1 MNKTK
6 KNKLRFIILFAALV
20 CCLGVFYAFK
30 AQDRN
35 FLISKNFDIFHSLFR
50 DLNLFYVDSVDVD
63 QAFSNAI
70 DGLLSSYD
78 PYTSYIPESQMS
90 ELKYMTTGEYGGIGA
105 VISKRGEAI
114 IVAEPYE
121 NMPAQEA
128 GLLFGDELV
137 EIDGISMEGKTVS
150 FASDCLKGQPNTSVE
165 LLIKREGEKK
175 LIKKTLQRKLIQM
188 NPVEYAGLLRP
199 GVGYV
204 YLSSFTDKSY
214 QELRQ
219 TLINLNKQGA
229 QSLILDLR
237 DNGGGLLSEAV
248 SICNLF
254 VDKGEV
260 IVTTKGKAP
269 QWDKTY
275 RTLME
280 PLFEDMPVVVLTNTL
295 SASSSEIVAGALQDL
310 DRAVILGSRTFGKGL
325 VQTTRE
331 LAYNG
336 VLKVTTAKYYI
347 PSGRCIQA
355 VNYANG
361 RSGRLPDSLTTQFST
376 RNGRPVRDGGGISP
390 DVSCVQKEYSDFCWQ
405 LVNNLYFFDFAND
418 YYRKHPKI
426 TSVENFKL
434 SEQDFNDFKN
444 HIRNS
449 DFRYELHSK
458 SKLNELKKTLESEGY
473 WEDVSDDF
481 KSLESKLVH
490 DLDKDLETFR
500 PDIERIL
507 SLEIIRRYYYQKG
520 EIQESLKTDECVSKA
535 LDLLMNRES
544 YKAILQPSKQQ
555 AAL

>member
-1 MNKTK
+1 
-6 KNKLRFIILFAALV
+6 
-20 CCLGVFYAFK
+20 
-30 AQDRN
+30 
-35 FLISKNFDIFHSLFR
+35 
-50 DLNLFYVDSVDVD
+50 
-63 QAFSNAI
+63 
-70 DGLLSSYD
+70 
-78 PYTSYIPESQMS
+78 
-90 ELKYMTTGEYGGIGA
+90 
-105 VISKRGEAI
+105 
-114 IVAEPYE
+114 
-121 NMPAQEA
+121 
-128 GLLFGDELV
+128 
-137 EIDGISMEGKTVS
+137 
-150 FASDCLKGQPNTSVE
+150 
-165 LLIKREGEKK
+165 REGEKK

>member
-1 MNKTK
+1 MKRCFLFLLLVGLLWPASPSAQNRSCRLFTFDADQMFNKYLLRQVYEQYLERDAFFCSGFSAAEAREYG
-6 KNKLRFIILFAALV
+6 NKAKQV
-20 CCLGVFYAFK
+20 
-30 AQDRN
+30 
-35 FLISKNFDIFHSLFR
+35 
-50 DLNLFYVDSVDVD
+50 YVDLLGPMPNRTAVAVEHCGSHNFG
-63 QAFSNAI
+63 AFSLEKI
-70 DGLLSSYD
+70 IYQSSPNRRVTANLYL
-78 PYTSYIPESQMS
+78 PGQ
-90 ELKYMTTGEYGGIGA
+90 
-105 VISKRGEAI
+105 
-114 IVAEPYE
+114 
-121 NMPAQEA
+121 A
-128 GLLFGDELV
+128 G
-137 EIDGISMEGKTVS
+137 KH
-150 FASDCLKGQPNTSVE
+150 
-165 LLIKREGEKK
+165 
-175 LIKKTLQRKLIQM
+175 
-188 NPVEYAGLLRP
+188 PVVLMLCGH
-199 GVGYV
+199 
-204 YLSSFTDKSY
+204 
-214 QELRQ
+214 
-219 TLINLNKQGA
+219 GA
-229 QSLILDLR
+229 Q
-237 DNGGGLLSEAV
+237 
-248 SICNLF
+248 
-254 VDKGEV
+254 
-260 IVTTKGKAP
+260 GKAP

>member
-6 KNKLRFIILFAALV
+6 KNKLYFIILSTALV
-20 CCLGVFYAFK
+20 CSLGFFYAFK

-50 DLNLFYVDSVDVD
+50 ELNLFYVDSTDVD
-63 QAFSNAI
+63 KVFSNAI

-78 PYTSYIPESQMS
+78 PYTTYIPESQMS

-105 VISKRGEAI
+105 VISKRGDAI
-114 IVAEPYE
+114 IIAEPYE
-121 NMPAQEA
+121 NLPAQEA

-137 EIDGISMEGKTVS
+137 EIDGISMEGKSVS
-150 FASDCLKGQPNTSVE
+150 FASDCLKGQPNTSLE
-165 LLIKREGEKK
+165 LLIRREGEKK
-175 LIKKTLQRKLIQM
+175 LIKKTIQRKLIQM
-188 NPVEYAGLLRP
+188 NPVEYSGLLKP
-199 GVGYV
+199 GVAYV

-229 QSLILDLR
+229 HSLILDLR

-254 VDKGEV
+254 VDKGEI
-260 IVTTKGKAP
+260 IVTTKGKVP

-275 RTLME
+275 KTLTE
-280 PLFEDMPVVVLTNTL
+280 PLFKDMPVVVLTNKL

-355 VNYANG
+355 VDYANG
-361 RSGRLPDSLTTQFST
+361 GSGRMPDSLNKQFTT

-390 DVSCVQKEYSDFCWQ
+390 DVECTEKEYSNFCWQ
-405 LVNNLYFFDFAND
+405 LANNRYCFDFANE
-418 YYRKHPKI
+418 YYRKHAKI
-426 TSVENFKL
+426 APVESFKL
-434 SEQDFNDFKN
+434 SEQDYADFRDYI
-444 HIRNS
+444 HRS
-449 DFRYELHSK
+449 DFTYELYSK
-458 SKLNELKKTLESEGY
+458 TKLKELKKLLESEGY
-473 WEDVSDDF
+473 WEELSEDF
-481 KSLESKLVH
+481 ESLESKLVH

-500 PDIERIL
+500 TEIERIL
-507 SLEIIRRYYYQKG
+507 SLEIVRRYYYQKG
-520 EIQESLKTDECVSKA
+520 EIQESLKEDECIKKA
-535 LDLLMNRES
+535 LDLLTDKEAYEATLNTFDQ
-544 YKAILQPSKQQ
+544 K
-555 AAL
+555 

>member
-1 MNKTK
+1 
-6 KNKLRFIILFAALV
+6 
-20 CCLGVFYAFK
+20 
-30 AQDRN
+30 
-35 FLISKNFDIFHSLFR
+35 
-50 DLNLFYVDSVDVD
+50 
-63 QAFSNAI
+63 
-70 DGLLSSYD
+70 
-78 PYTSYIPESQMS
+78 
-90 ELKYMTTGEYGGIGA
+90 
-105 VISKRGEAI
+105 
-114 IVAEPYE
+114 
-121 NMPAQEA
+121 
-128 GLLFGDELV
+128 
-137 EIDGISMEGKTVS
+137 
-150 FASDCLKGQPNTSVE
+150 

>member
-1 MNKTK
+1 MKKTK
-6 KNKLRFIILFAALV
+6 KNKLYFIILSTALV
-20 CCLGVFYAFK
+20 CSLGVFYAFK

-50 DLNLFYVDSVDVD
+50 ELNLFYVDSTDVD
-63 QAFSNAI
+63 QVFSNAI

-78 PYTSYIPESQMS
+78 PYTTYIPESQMS
-90 ELKYMTTGEYGGIGA
+90 ELKYITTGEYGGIGA
-105 VISKRGEAI
+105 IISKRGEAI
-114 IVAEPYE
+114 IIAEPYE

-137 EIDGISMEGKTVS
+137 EIDGISMAGKSVS
-150 FASDCLKGQPNTSVE
+150 FASDCLKGQPNTTLE
-165 LLIKREGEKK
+165 LLIRREGEKK
-175 LIKKTLQRKLIQM
+175 LIKKSLQRKLIQM
-188 NPVEYAGLLRP
+188 NPVEYAGLLKP

-214 QELRQ
+214 QELKQ

-229 QSLILDLR
+229 HSLILDLR

-254 VDKGEV
+254 VDKGEI
-260 IVTTKGKAP
+260 IVTTKGKVP

-275 RTLME
+275 KTLTE
-280 PLFEDMPVVVLTNTL
+280 PLFKDMPVVVLTNKL

-355 VNYANG
+355 VNYSNG
-361 RSGRLPDSLTTQFST
+361 RSGRLPDSLTTRFST

-390 DVSCVQKEYSDFCWQ
+390 DVSCVEKEYSNFCWQ
-405 LVNNLYFFDFAND
+405 LVNNLHCFDFAND

-426 TSVENFKL
+426 TTVENFKL
-434 SEQDFNDFKN
+434 SEQDFKDFGDYV
-444 HIRNS
+444 RNS
-449 DFRYELHSK
+449 NFTYELYSK
-458 SKLNELKKTLESEGY
+458 NKLNELRKLLESEGY
-473 WEDVSDDF
+473 WEEVSDDF

-500 PDIERIL
+500 TDIERIL

-535 LDLLMNRES
+535 LDLLMDREN
-544 YKAILQPSKQQ
+544 YEAILKPSEQQ
-555 AAL
+555 TTL

>member
-1 MNKTK
+1 
-6 KNKLRFIILFAALV
+6 
-20 CCLGVFYAFK
+20 
-30 AQDRN
+30 
-35 FLISKNFDIFHSLFR
+35 
-50 DLNLFYVDSVDVD
+50 
-63 QAFSNAI
+63 
-70 DGLLSSYD
+70 
-78 PYTSYIPESQMS
+78 
-90 ELKYMTTGEYGGIGA
+90 
-105 VISKRGEAI
+105 
-114 IVAEPYE
+114 
-121 NMPAQEA
+121 
-128 GLLFGDELV
+128 
-137 EIDGISMEGKTVS
+137 
-150 FASDCLKGQPNTSVE
+150 
-165 LLIKREGEKK
+165 
-175 LIKKTLQRKLIQM
+175 M

>member
-1 MNKTK
+1 
-6 KNKLRFIILFAALV
+6 
-20 CCLGVFYAFK
+20 
-30 AQDRN
+30 
-35 FLISKNFDIFHSLFR
+35 
-50 DLNLFYVDSVDVD
+50 
-63 QAFSNAI
+63 
-70 DGLLSSYD
+70 
-78 PYTSYIPESQMS
+78 
-90 ELKYMTTGEYGGIGA
+90 
-105 VISKRGEAI
+105 
-114 IVAEPYE
+114 
-121 NMPAQEA
+121 
-128 GLLFGDELV
+128 
-137 EIDGISMEGKTVS
+137 
-150 FASDCLKGQPNTSVE
+150 
-165 LLIKREGEKK
+165 
-175 LIKKTLQRKLIQM
+175 
-188 NPVEYAGLLRP
+188 
-199 GVGYV
+199 
-204 YLSSFTDKSY
+204 
-214 QELRQ
+214 
-219 TLINLNKQGA
+219 
-229 QSLILDLR
+229 
-237 DNGGGLLSEAV
+237 
-248 SICNLF
+248 
-254 VDKGEV
+254 
-260 IVTTKGKAP
+260 
-269 QWDKTY
+269 
-275 RTLME
+275 
-280 PLFEDMPVVVLTNTL
+280 
-295 SASSSEIVAGALQDL
+295 
-310 DRAVILGSRTFGKGL
+310 LGSRTFGKGL

>member
-1 MNKTK
+1 MKKTK
-6 KNKLRFIILFAALV
+6 KNRLYFIILSTALV
-20 CCLGVFYAFK
+20 CSLGVFYAFK

-50 DLNLFYVDSVDVD
+50 ELNLFYVDSTDVD
-63 QAFSNAI
+63 QVFSNAI

-78 PYTSYIPESQMS
+78 PYTTYIPESQMS
-90 ELKYMTTGEYGGIGA
+90 ELKYITTGEYGGIGA
-105 VISKRGEAI
+105 IISKRGEAI
-114 IVAEPYE
+114 IIAEPYE

-137 EIDGISMEGKTVS
+137 EIDGISMAGKSVS
-150 FASDCLKGQPNTSVE
+150 FASDCLKGQPNTTLE
-165 LLIKREGEKK
+165 LLIRREGEKK
-175 LIKKTLQRKLIQM
+175 LIKKSLQRKLIQM
-188 NPVEYAGLLRP
+188 NPVEYAGLLKP

-214 QELRQ
+214 QELKQ

-229 QSLILDLR
+229 HSLILDLR

-254 VDKGEV
+254 VDKGEI
-260 IVTTKGKAP
+260 IVTTKGKVP

-275 RTLME
+275 KTLTE
-280 PLFEDMPVVVLTNTL
+280 PLFKDMPVVVLTNKL

-355 VNYANG
+355 VNYSNG
-361 RSGRLPDSLTTQFST
+361 RSGRLPDSLTTRFST

-390 DVSCVQKEYSDFCWQ
+390 DVSCVEKEYSNFCWQ
-405 LVNNLYFFDFAND
+405 LVNNLHCFDFAND
-418 YYRKHPKI
+418 YYRKHAKI
-426 TSVENFKL
+426 STVENFKL
-434 SEQDFNDFKN
+434 SEQDFKDFGDYV
-444 HIRNS
+444 RNS
-449 DFRYELHSK
+449 NFTYELYSK
-458 SKLNELKKTLESEGY
+458 NKLNELRKLLESEGY
-473 WEDVSDDF
+473 WEEVSDDF

-500 PDIERIL
+500 TDIERIL

-535 LDLLMNRES
+535 LDLLMDREN
-544 YKAILQPSKQQ
+544 YEAILKPSEQQ
-555 AAL
+555 TTL

>member
-1 MNKTK
+1 MKKTK
-6 KNKLRFIILFAALV
+6 KNKLYFIILSTALV
-20 CCLGVFYAFK
+20 CSLGVFYAFK

-50 DLNLFYVDSVDVD
+50 ELNLFYVDSTDVD
-63 QAFSNAI
+63 QVFSNAI

-78 PYTSYIPESQMS
+78 PYTTYIPESQMS
-90 ELKYMTTGEYGGIGA
+90 ELKYITTGEYGGIGA
-105 VISKRGEAI
+105 IISKRGEAI
-114 IVAEPYE
+114 IIAEPYE

-137 EIDGISMEGKTVS
+137 EIDGISMAGKSVS
-150 FASDCLKGQPNTSVE
+150 FASDCLKGQPNTTLE
-165 LLIKREGEKK
+165 LLIRREGEKK
-175 LIKKTLQRKLIQM
+175 LIKKSLQRKLIQM
-188 NPVEYAGLLRP
+188 NPVEYAGLLKP

-214 QELRQ
+214 QELKQ

-229 QSLILDLR
+229 HSLILDLR

-254 VDKGEV
+254 VDKGEI
-260 IVTTKGKAP
+260 IVTTKGKVP

-275 RTLME
+275 KTLTE
-280 PLFEDMPVVVLTNTL
+280 PLFKDMPVVVLTNKL

-355 VNYANG
+355 VNYSNG
-361 RSGRLPDSLTTQFST
+361 RSGRLPDSLTTRFST

-390 DVSCVQKEYSDFCWQ
+390 DVSCVEKEYSNFCWQ
-405 LVNNLYFFDFAND
+405 LVNNLHCFDFAND
-418 YYRKHPKI
+418 YYRKHAKI
-426 TSVENFKL
+426 STVENFKL
-434 SEQDFNDFKN
+434 SEQDFKDFGDYV
-444 HIRNS
+444 RNS
-449 DFRYELHSK
+449 NFTYELYSK
-458 SKLNELKKTLESEGY
+458 NKLNELRKLLESEGY
-473 WEDVSDDF
+473 WEEVSDDF

-500 PDIERIL
+500 TDIERIL

-520 EIQESLKTDECVSKA
+520 EIQESLKTDKCVSKA
-535 LDLLMNRES
+535 LDLLMDREN
-544 YKAILQPSKQQ
+544 YEAILKPSEQQ
-555 AAL
+555 TTL